1 MSIQL
6 LEQFRDLV
14 IDKRTLIQLLS
25 LERTKIETDKTIEV
39 CNRHVL
45 FLLES
50 YQNGAISQQWLLEWV
65 NTVWF
70 SDQFDYC
77 DEYCDCIAS
86 VMNELEEID
95 EDGKELTVEKLQKYI
110 YALENNIEIE

>member
-1 MSIQL
+1 MLLQI

-14 IDKRTLIQLLS
+14 IDKNTLIQLLP
-25 LERTKIETDKTIEV
+25 LELKKIKTDKPVEV

-45 FLLES
+45 LLLES
-50 YQNGAISQQWLLEWV
+50 YQKGVISKQWLLDWV

-70 SDQFDYC
+70 SGLFEYC
-77 DEYCDCIAS
+77 DENCDCIAS

-95 EDGKELTVEKLQKYI
+95 EDGKELTQKKINKYI
-110 YALENNIEIE
+110 HALENNIEI